1 MPLTEEELAVQAGVS
16 ADEIRKLV
24 DFGIIRG
31 HEVQDGFPS
40 SLIPRVRM
48 AMHLETSGIALED
61 LAPVIRE
68 GSLSLSWADRLI
80 SRPDPMLP
88 STAREVVEELEIS
101 PEFSGE
107 VRMALGITDDDALMR
122 GDEARL
128 LDLLSELLAFGV
140 EEELVIR
147 FVHTAVDN
155 IRRVAQAGRELWV
168 KGVEEPLLEAGLTHA
183 ELLEEEAEP
192 SDVSQRLAEEMTQI
206 LWNRFME
213 EEIFQAAVQHLEAA
227 LEDAGVSRTRERRPD
242 AVAFLD
248 LSGYT
253 NLTERQGDEAAADR
267 ARRLVDLIRSHVSRN
282 GGRMVK
288 RLGDGAM
295 LHFQDPVEAV
305 RCTLALV
312 SAISAADLPPAR
324 VGINAGPLIL
334 RDADFFGRTVN
345 IAARLL
351 DHARPHEVL
360 VTREVADL
368 ATDVVFEEVG
378 PVTLKGVTEPM
389 DVFVATGNRQSQT
402 ETSDHR

>member
-1 MPLTEEELAVQAGVS
+1 MAFVPLSEEELAVQAGV
-16 ADEIRKLV
+16 AVDEIRELV
-24 DFGIIRG
+24 DLGIIRD
-31 HEVQDGFPS
+31 EEIQNGFPT
-40 SLIPRVRM
+40 SLIPRVRI
-48 AMHLETSGIALED
+48 ALYLQTSGIALED

-68 GSLSLSWADRLI
+68 GHLSLSWADRLI
-80 SRPDPMLP
+80 SRPVPMMS
-88 STAREVVEELEIS
+88 STAREVVDEMEIS

-107 VRMALGITDDDALMR
+107 IRMALGITDDDALMR

-128 LDLLSELLAFGV
+128 LDLLSGLFAYGV

-168 KGVEEPLLEAGLTHA
+168 KGIEEPLLDAGLSHA
-183 ELLEEEAEP
+183 ELLEAEAEP

-227 LEDAGVSRTRERRPD
+227 LEDAGVSRTRDPRPA

-253 NLTERQGDEAAADR
+253 NMTERKGDEAAADR
-267 ARRLVDLIRSHVSRN
+267 ARRLVDLIRPHTAMHS
-282 GGRMVK
+282 GRMIK

-295 LHFQDPVEAV
+295 LHFSDPVDAV
-305 RCTLALV
+305 RCSLALV
-312 SAISAADLPPAR
+312 SAIPAAGLPPAR
-324 VGINAGPLIL
+324 IGINAGPLIL

-345 IAARLL
+345 IAARLV
-351 DHARPHEVL
+351 DYARPREVL
-360 VTREVADL
+360 TTKAVAHT
-368 ATDVVFEEVG
+368 AEETDILFDEIG
-378 PVTLKGVTEPM
+378 PITLKGVAEPI
-389 DVFVATGNRQSQT
+389 DVFVAGGKQ
-402 ETSDHR
+402 